1 MCWASLRCKSQPG
14 QLSSAQARRGAT
26 RTGGAWHQLRQQHW
40 GLRLPLLL
48 SLKSRYGLAGLGS
61 AGRSGLRRNEVRLSR
76 ATLISARRVN
86 RLSLLDSINPDM
98 ARQGW
103 LRLGSA
109 WQGPAIHGGVWQG
122 GARTAD
128 GSTELLRRLPA
139 VLFESRHGLV
149 RLSADRTGWQ
159 WCGGVW

>member
-1 MCWASLRCKSQPG
+1 MWHCELWHGKTEHGL
-14 QLSSAQARRGAT
+14 ARRGTLWPGKADLST
-26 RTGGAWHQLRQQHW
+26 EPYGALCWVLRNSDVAKRDKARR
-40 GLRLPLLL
+40 GKP
-48 SLKSRYGLAGLGS
+48 
-61 AGRSGLRRNEVRLSR
+61 RSGLEARGGARRGK
-76 ATLISARRVN
+76 APLISARRVN

-139 VLFESRHGLV
+139 VFFESRHGLV